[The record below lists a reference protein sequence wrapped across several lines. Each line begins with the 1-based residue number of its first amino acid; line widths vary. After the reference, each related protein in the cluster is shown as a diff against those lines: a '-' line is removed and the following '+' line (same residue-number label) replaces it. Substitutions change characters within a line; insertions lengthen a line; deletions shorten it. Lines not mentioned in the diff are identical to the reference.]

1 MSTLDLRAVE
11 LAAGEVHV
19 WRAEL
24 EQIDERR
31 ALALLYAG
39 EYTRWARILDHGRAS
54 LWACSRALLR
64 ELIGRYLLEDP
75 RALRFSSNPHGKPAL
90 AGDDRPLRF
99 SVSHSGALALYAFAR
114 EREVG
119 VDVQT
124 RVPSGNVLGVARR
137 AFGAEAATRIAG
149 LPPTAR
155 RSAFLSAW
163 VRHEAELKCSG
174 DGLGRTSGRRRRGLW
189 TVELPCGGGDA
200 AALAAERAPH
210 VVLYRNVDAC
220 ASGLHRQ

>member
-1 MSTLDLRAVE
+1 VE
-11 LAAGEVHV
+11 LALGEVHV

-24 EQIDERR
+24 GQIEERE
-31 ALALLYAG
+31 ALALLDPG
-39 EYTRWARILDHGRAS
+39 EHERWARILDRGRAS

-75 RALRFSSNPHGKPAL
+75 RALQFSSNLHGKPAL

-99 SVSHSGALALYAFAR
+99 SVSHSGAIALYAFAG
-114 EREVG
+114 ERDVG

-124 RVPSGNVLGVARR
+124 RVPSGNLLGVARR
-137 AFGAEAATRIAG
+137 AFGAEAATRLAG
-149 LPPTAR
+149 LPPSAR

-163 VRHEAELKCSG
+163 VRHEAELKCG
-174 DGLGRTSGRRRRGLW
+174 GVGLARSPRHRQRGLW
-189 TVELPCGGGDA
+189 TVELPSGCGDV

-210 VVLYRNVDAC
+210 VVLYRSVDAR
-220 ASGLHRQ
+220 AAGLAHQ